1 MWDSG
6 FLSLCLFASVQFQ
19 VAGEIAPAAARQFR
33 QVDIESID
41 RRFVDYGAIDPDGKF
56 LFKKIPEGLYKITI
70 SSQDGRQEQR
80 TIEVRP
86 AFADSR
92 GRIAVKIEV
101 PGAKIPTDP
110 FKVGI
115 AALAVSPKA
124 AEELQRAYEARGDI
138 EKARQHLQKAIEISP
153 NFAEALNNLG
163 TIYYHRRDFGKA
175 AELFQ
180 RGVAANPNFY
190 AAQVNLGGALISLG
204 DYDRALAA
212 NLKAAAM
219 RPDDSLAQ
227 AQLGQTFFHLKRYD
241 EALAHL
247 ETAKRFD
254 PMSFTLPGLF
264 IGQIYQARGERSA
277 AIAAYNEFLHAH
289 PGSDYT
295 DWIEQ
300 QLVLLRR

>member
-6 FLSLCLFASVQFQ
+6 FLFLLLLTSQFQ
-19 VAGEIAPAAARQFR
+19 IEGEVVPPRLFR
-33 QVDIESID
+33 QVEIESID
-41 RRFVDYGAIDPDGKF
+41 RRFVDYGLIYADGSF
-56 LFKKIPEGLYKITI
+56 QFKKIPEGLYKITI

-101 PGAKIPTDP
+101 PVTRAPTDP
-110 FKVGI
+110 FKVGV

-124 AEELQRAYEARGDI
+124 AEELQRAYNARGDI
-138 EKARQHLQKAIEISP
+138 EKARQHLQKAIDISP
-153 NFAEALNNLG
+153 NFAEALNSLG
-163 TIYYHRRDFGKA
+163 TIYYHKKDFAKA

-180 RGVAANPNFY
+180 RGIAANPDFY
-190 AAQVNLGGALISLG
+190 PAQVNLGGALISLG
-204 DYDRALAA
+204 SYDRALAA
-212 NLKAAAM
+212 NLKAVEM
-219 RPDDSLAQ
+219 RPNDSLSQ

-247 ETAKRFD
+247 ETAKRID
-254 PMSFTLPGLF
+254 PMSFTLPGIF
-264 IGQIYQARGERSA
+264 IGQIHQARDERSA
-277 AIAAYNEFLHAH
+277 AIEAYDEFLHAH

-295 DWIEQ
+295 GWIEE
-300 QLVLLRR
+300 QLALLRR

>member
-6 FLSLCLFASVQFQ
+6 FLFALLLASQFQ
-19 VAGEIAPAAARQFR
+19 VAGEVTPARLFR
-33 QVDIESID
+33 SVEIESID
-41 RRFVDYGAIDPDGKF
+41 RRFVDYGMIYADGSF
-56 LFKKIPEGLYKITI
+56 QFKKIPEGLYKITI

-92 GRIAVKIEV
+92 GRIVVKIEV
-101 PGAKIPTDP
+101 PGARTPTDP
-110 FKVGI
+110 FKVGV

-124 AEELQRAYEARGDI
+124 ADELQRAYVARGDI
-138 EKARQHLQKAIEISP
+138 EQARQHLQKAIDISP

-163 TIYYHRRDFGKA
+163 TIYYHKRDFAKA

-180 RGVAANPNFY
+180 RGVAANPDFY
-190 AAQVNLGGALISLG
+190 PAQVNLGGALISLG
-204 DYDRALAA
+204 EYDHALAA
-212 NLKAAAM
+212 NLKAVEM
-219 RPDDSLAQ
+219 RPNDSLAQ

-247 ETAKRFD
+247 ETAKRID
-254 PMSFTLPGLF
+254 PMSFAFPGIF
-264 IGQIYQARGERSA
+264 IAQIHQARGDRNA
-277 AIAAYNEFLHAH
+277 AIAAYDEFLHAH
-289 PGSDYT
+289 PASDYT